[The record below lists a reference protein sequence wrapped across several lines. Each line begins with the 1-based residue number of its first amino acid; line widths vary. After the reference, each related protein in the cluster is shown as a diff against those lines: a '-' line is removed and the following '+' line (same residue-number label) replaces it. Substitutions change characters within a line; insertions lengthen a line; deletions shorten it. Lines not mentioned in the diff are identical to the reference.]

1 MAEPGERGEPGGS
14 GARPIEV
21 SFAASGRVEAGA
33 LPLPDAGGVAPDEEE
48 EEKREPKA
56 PAGLPAPGWLA
67 FWPELDAAGLVS
79 SGLRLLNK
87 NTPAMLAAVLRQRIY
102 KYL

>member
-1 MAEPGERGEPGGS
+1 M
-14 GARPIEV
+14 
-21 SFAASGRVEAGA
+21 
-33 LPLPDAGGVAPDEEE
+33 
-48 EEKREPKA
+48 
-56 PAGLPAPGWLA
+56 PAPGWLA